1 MTQTPREPAAREP
14 DRHQQAKRRTP
25 PDVDK
30 DGDEI
35 PQAGL
40 PTEDVDLDTRPRR

>member
-1 MTQTPREPAAREP
+1 MTDIPREPTPSERTTP
-14 DRHQQAKRRTP
+14 KRRTP

-30 DGDEI
+30 DDVDEI

-40 PTEDVDLDTRPRR
+40 PAEDVDLDTKPRR